1 MNERTFNCDL
11 TCDKGMYIIYLWSV
25 CYFRLL
31 TFDLKV
37 LPIIVG
43 GKAKAAVPSCEN
55 ISYIFL

>member
-1 MNERTFNCDL
+1 
-11 TCDKGMYIIYLWSV
+11 MYIIYLWSV

-43 GKAKAAVPSCEN
+43 GKAKAAVSSCEN
-55 ISYIFL
+55 VPYIFL